1 MLMFLLNRN
10 SLVSEKTEE
19 RSLRY
24 LKTDKWT
31 DHGRKDHG
39 QTDKGDYKGP
49 LRITQGSKWTM
60 DRSYKELNV
69 DKEVD
74 SLDSV
79 YGKITDKV
87 SIQVANCNH
96 S

>member
-1 MLMFLLNRN
+1 MFLLNRN

-39 QTDKGDYKGP
+39 QGDYKGP
-49 LRITQGSKWTM
+49 LWITRGSKWTM
-60 DRSYKELNV
+60 DRSYKELKV
-69 DKEVD
+69 DEEVD
-74 SLDSV
+74 NHHSV
-79 YGKITDKV
+79 YGKITDK
-87 SIQVANCNH
+87 IHIPVANYNH
-96 S
+96 SS